1 MDYVTRIP
9 HRLVAGAI
17 KPKIIPVASSGVNSM
32 NHFDRELDIAHENKV
47 STLPTGIRPLIEAKN
62 VWKTYGKNVV
72 LERLSVKVN
81 AGEFITMVGTSGC
94 GKSTFLKMLLGME
107 NPTSGSLLLDG
118 KPIPDEPDQSRG
130 IVFQQYSV
138 FPHLTALENVMLAKE
153 FEQSLLFGKLFG
165 SAKRK
170 VTDESKMLL
179 NAVGLE
185 TATNRYP
192 HELSGGMKQRLAI
205 AQALIRK
212 PRILLLD
219 EPFGALDPGIRADMH
234 QLILSLWRE
243 YKLTIF
249 MVTHDLSE
257 GFYLGTRLWVFDKLR
272 RDPHSPEA
280 YGASITYDLP
290 VTRAAAEI
298 PKELTL

>member
-1 MDYVTRIP
+1 MHPMIQ
-9 HRLVAGAI
+9 
-17 KPKIIPVASSGVNSM
+17 
-32 NHFDRELDIAHENKV
+32 
-47 STLPTGIRPLIEAKN
+47 AKN
-62 VWKTYGKNVV
+62 LWKKYDNHVV
-72 LERLSVKVN
+72 LERLNMSVN

-107 NPTSGSLLLDG
+107 EPTSGALLLDG
-118 KPIPDEPDQSRG
+118 KTIRSEPDQSRG

-138 FPHLTALENVMLAKE
+138 FPHLTVLNNVIIARE
-153 FEQSLLFGKLFG
+153 FEQSPLMGKLFG
-165 SAKRK
+165 TRKKNVIDEAK
-170 VTDESKMLL
+170 TLL
-179 NAVGLE
+179 DSVGL
-185 TATNRYP
+185 TAASHKYP

-234 QLILSLWRE
+234 QLILRLWRE
-243 YKLTIF
+243 HKLTVF

-272 RDPHSPEA
+272 RDPHAPEA

-290 VTRAAAEI
+290 VTRKTTEI
-298 PKELTL
+298 PEALKAAS

>member
-1 MDYVTRIP
+1 MT
-9 HRLVAGAI
+9 A
-17 KPKIIPVASSGVNSM
+17 M
-32 NHFDRELDIAHENKV
+32 
-47 STLPTGIRPLIEAKN
+47 IEVKDL
-62 VWKTYGKNVV
+62 WKKYGSNVV
-72 LERLSVKVN
+72 LEKLSISVN

-107 NPTSGSLLLDG
+107 EPSAGKLLLDG
-118 KPIPDEPDQSRG
+118 QPIPNEPDQSRG

-138 FPHLTALENVMLAKE
+138 FPHLTVLENVIIARE
-153 FEQSLLFGKLFG
+153 FEHSPLLGKLFG
-165 SAKRK
+165 NHKKK
-170 VTDESKMLL
+170 VIEEATSLLES
-179 NAVGLE
+179 VGLL
-185 TATNRYP
+185 AAIKKYP

-205 AQALIRK
+205 AQALIRQ

-234 QLILSLWRE
+234 QLILTLWRE
-243 YKLTIF
+243 HKLTVF

-272 RDPHSPEA
+272 RDPHAPDA

-290 VTRAAAEI
+290 VTRKATEI
-298 PKELTL
+298 PQEIKNAIIELNVSETEEA

>member
-1 MDYVTRIP
+1 MHGTIKVTHNMNTTANNVTP
-9 HRLVAGAI
+9 
-17 KPKIIPVASSGVNSM
+17 IIQ
-32 NHFDRELDIAHENKV
+32 
-47 STLPTGIRPLIEAKN
+47 AKN
-62 VWKTYGKNVV
+62 MWKKYGDNTV
-72 LERLSVKVN
+72 LERLNVTVN
-81 AGEFITMVGTSGC
+81 TGEFITMVGTSGC

-107 NPTSGSLLLDG
+107 SPTSGDLLLDG
-118 KPIPDEPDQSRG
+118 KPIPNEPDQSRG

-138 FPHLTALENVMLAKE
+138 FPHLTVLENVILARE
-153 FEQSLLFGKLFG
+153 FEHSALLGKLFG
-165 SAKRK
+165 GKKQK
-170 VTDESKMLL
+170 VITEATTLL
-179 NAVGLE
+179 DSVGL
-185 TATNRYP
+185 ATSIKKYP

-234 QLILSLWRE
+234 QLILTLWRE
-243 YKLTIF
+243 HQLTVF

-290 VTRAAAEI
+290 VTRNKNI
-298 PKELTL
+298 LPTELQSVDTNKTEPEKQSSKNKAHSL

>member
-1 MDYVTRIP
+1 MT
-9 HRLVAGAI
+9 
-17 KPKIIPVASSGVNSM
+17 IIP
-32 NHFDRELDIAHENKV
+32 FDKKILDDKTADAM
-47 STLPTGIRPLIEAKN
+47 PLIMAKN
-62 VWKTYGKNVV
+62 LWKNYGDNVV
-72 LERLSVKVN
+72 LERMNIRVTT
-81 AGEFITMVGTSGC
+81 GEFITMVGTSGC

-107 NPTSGSLLLDG
+107 APSAGELLLEG
-118 KPIPDEPDQSRG
+118 KPIPSEPDQSRG

-138 FPHLTALENVMLAKE
+138 FPHLTVLQNVIIARE
-153 FEQSLLFGKLFG
+153 FEHSPLLGKLFG
-165 SAKRK
+165 TAKRN
-170 VTDESKMLL
+170 VVDEAKALL
-179 NAVGLE
+179 ESVGL
-185 TATNRYP
+185 THAINRYP

-234 QLILSLWRE
+234 QLILHLWRE
-243 YKLTIF
+243 HRLTVF

-272 RDPHSPEA
+272 HDNQAPNA

-290 VTRAAAEI
+290 VTRRNSEI
-298 PKELTL
+298 PPELKTITNESQGL